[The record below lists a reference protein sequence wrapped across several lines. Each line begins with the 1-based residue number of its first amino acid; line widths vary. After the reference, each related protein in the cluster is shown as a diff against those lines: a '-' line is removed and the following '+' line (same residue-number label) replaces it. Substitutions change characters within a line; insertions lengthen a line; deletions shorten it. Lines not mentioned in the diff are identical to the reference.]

1 MNKKTQMVHGGHT
14 TDTYTGAVTTPIYQT
29 STYLQDDI
37 GDLRQGYEYSR
48 TANPTREAIESVI
61 ADLEHGKHGFAFG
74 SGMAAVSAVMML
86 LDKGDHIILNS
97 DVYGGTYRALTKV
110 FTRYGIEVDFVD
122 TSYIEN
128 VEQFIKPQTRMLYI
142 ETPSNPLLRVTDIK
156 KTAEIAKQ
164 HQLISVVDNTF
175 MTPYYQNPL
184 DFGIDIVLH
193 SATKYI
199 GGHSDVVAGLVVTA
213 NDELGERIGFIS
225 NSTGGVLGP
234 QDSYLLVRG
243 VKTLGLR
250 MEQINRNVTSI
261 IEMLQQHP
269 AVQQVFHPSIK
280 THLNHDVH
288 LAQASGHTGVVAF
301 EVKDT
306 ELAKRVIR
314 EAQYFTLAESLGAV
328 ESLISVPALMTHA
341 SIPADIRAKEGI
353 TDGLIR
359 LSIGIED
366 TEDLVNDLIQALD
379 TIK

>member
-1 MNKKTQMVHGGHT
+1 MNKKTQMIHGGHT
-14 TDTYTGAVTTPIYQT
+14 TDNYTGAVTTPIYQT
-29 STYLQDDI
+29 STYLQDDV

-48 TANPTREAIESVI
+48 TANPTRGAIESVI

-366 TEDLVNDLIQALD
+366 TEDLVNDLRQALD